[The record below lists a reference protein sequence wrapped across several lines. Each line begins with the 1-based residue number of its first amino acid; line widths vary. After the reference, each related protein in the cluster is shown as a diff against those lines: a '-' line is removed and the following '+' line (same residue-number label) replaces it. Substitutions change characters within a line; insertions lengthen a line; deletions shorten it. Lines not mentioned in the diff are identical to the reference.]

1 MVFKIHEVTGEK
13 ISTTTIWKLRN
24 GQLTNPQLRVIEA
37 LAKTFGVPAGFFL
50 EDYDEGKLG
59 LWREQ
64 VELLALI
71 RDSGITAAQFKTILG
86 LDDEGRRV
94 VAASSGALSG
104 PASRH
109 LAAARALNPRPA
121 EVAGFSPGCLRG
133 VMGGPRAAPGAAG
146 ARRAR
151 AAGAAAC
158 RAFARD
164 TSTGNDS
171 LPSAAAPGV
180 RASWPGE
187 LAARDEP
194 ASPGRRGP

>member
-1 MVFKIHEVTGEK
+1 MTDEAAPGSAATAPTKTLADKVNWVLDTAHTAGRGRMPDAQVVFKIHEVTGEK

-94 VAASSGALSG
+94 VADLI
-104 PASRH
+104 
-109 LAAARALNPRPA
+109 
-121 EVAGFSPGCLRG
+121 
-133 VMGGPRAAPGAAG
+133 
-146 ARRAR
+146 RR
-151 AAGAAAC
+151 
-158 RAFARD
+158 
-164 TSTGNDS
+164 T
-171 LPSAAAPGV
+171 V
-180 RASWPGE
+180 QPGE
-187 LAARDEP
+187 Q
-194 ASPGRRGP
+194 ASGSGQGGGTAEAG